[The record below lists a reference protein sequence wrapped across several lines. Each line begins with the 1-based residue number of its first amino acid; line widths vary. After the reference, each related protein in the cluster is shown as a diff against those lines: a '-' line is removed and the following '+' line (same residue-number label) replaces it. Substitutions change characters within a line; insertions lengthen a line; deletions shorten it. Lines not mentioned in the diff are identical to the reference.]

1 MDLDLDLDF
10 SLDDEPTSAIS
21 PASSSRNT
29 DPTVSMRAGSM
40 GTAPLNMGSGVD
52 ATAKLP
58 SSADFSL
65 PLLDVPG
72 SEMTLS
78 NADAEDFRAQAATSF
93 GMTTPVP
100 LPASELRQSAAAAPA
115 DAGML
120 EFDLESL
127 SLDLNGDTEQPVIAA
142 APATS
147 EDPLATKLA
156 LAEEFGAIGDA
167 DGARALI
174 EEVIEEATGEMK
186 AKAQRA
192 LSNL

>member
-10 SLDDEPTSAIS
+10 SLDDEPSSLIT
-21 PASSSRNT
+21 PAESSKAMDS
-29 DPTVSMRAGSM
+29 TVSMRAASAATM
-40 GTAPLNMGSGVD
+40 PLHMPSDAD

-65 PLLDVPG
+65 PDLELP
-72 SEMTLS
+72 S
-78 NADAEDFRAQAATSF
+78 NELALAGADAEDFKAQAATSF

-100 LPASELRQSAAAAPA
+100 LPAAALQAAPATA

-127 SLDLNGDTEQPVIAA
+127 SLDLGGDTEQPVIAA

-156 LAEEFGAIGDA
+156 LAEEFSAIGDA

-174 EEVIEEATGEMK
+174 EEVIEEASGEMK